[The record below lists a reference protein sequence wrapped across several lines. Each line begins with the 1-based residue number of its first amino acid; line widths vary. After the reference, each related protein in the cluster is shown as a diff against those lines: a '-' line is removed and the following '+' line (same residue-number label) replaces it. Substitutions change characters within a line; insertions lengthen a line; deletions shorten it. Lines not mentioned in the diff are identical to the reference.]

1 MNFAPVTAKAFGA
14 MQNLDIAQLATC
26 SAQEIRPLLPCLV
39 RMSLLSPLDNTAG
52 WVEARKQILS
62 LLVGIEV
69 VNNIVSLLQVNY
81 HELEIDVKKEQQI
94 RQKIGY
100 TTQDSAQ
107 FHSLPNG
114 IVMGFERA
122 DETNKVRVVLSEL
135 FYLQAQ
141 LNDPATQAL
150 LQKPCSSEPTV
161 RSSELFDNEIF
172 LEEIAD
178 IICIAL
184 AELPSLLNLQEV
196 IETLLY
202 VRNGCKLVCWIV
214 ANMPDCF
221 REVVTA
227 LITNGDEET
236 TDGRVKLAALYEL
249 SEMNPSQ
256 ALSMRTI
263 CVETVKMPSLMI
275 KLSLKDP
282 QNLVAFVSGLLLGN
296 DQNIRSSFAVY
307 IRNNQKRKGE
317 VLMLLREELLRQLQS
332 IILQSPNGS
341 IPEELVV
348 QAAVIMR
355 LYCALRGISG
365 IKFFDEE
372 IQLLMQLITSKP
384 PPTPA
389 GIRFVSLGLCMLI
402 ACPSLIPPQAPDNKV
417 NEWIQW
423 LIREEAYFENVSEV
437 SASFGEMLLLMAIH
451 FHSNQLTHICELA
464 CATLGMKLSLRPTTT
479 TRIKHIFTHEIFTEQ
494 VVAAHAVKVPVTPN
508 LNATIPG
515 YLPVHCIHQ
524 LLKSRA
530 FSKHK
535 VPIKSWIY
543 RQICNSVTPM
553 HPVLPALIE
562 VYVNSI
568 IVPQQKGM
576 LEQHTHKALSEQ
588 EIQQM
593 FQNGPGLWGRE
604 QSHQSTPN
612 SSRAA
617 SVARDGTKKD
627 HVLHHPHHPPHHPTQ
642 QSVMEVDGESSNR
655 QPNLTPQ
662 LLLLYYLLLYEDVRL
677 ANMAQ
682 IIATG
687 RQVKSYSNEFM
698 SELPIKYLL
707 QQAQR
712 NQQEYSA
719 LFSPLLRLLVQHF
732 PHLSLVDDWID
743 EETIPVSDSSSTATV
758 GPYISEHAIVEAFEE
773 IELNPARTIKLLRRM
788 MRKSPVDLWPL
799 APTFIRYFKH
809 TLSYKIPLLLQ
820 ELYRQVWMRLNTIF
834 PRRLWV
840 MSINALMPED
850 NVTKN
855 FTLTQENILLDPL
868 QVLRCDVRVFRCSS
882 ALTIVLRILQAVLAA
897 SSSQQA
903 RHLLDKPLTEVGVQV
918 KTENDREELRLAMF
932 ASQASIAVQILLEAC
947 LENEEDRA
955 KPGRLWALR
964 EVRGVICSYIHQV
977 FIAEPSLAK
986 LVHFQGYSR
995 ELLAMT
1001 VRGIPSMHICLDF
1014 IPELLSMT
1022 QMEKQIFAID
1032 LTSHLAL
1039 QYALPKSLGIAKLCM
1054 NVLTTL
1060 LGVLS
1065 SEIRTEMFR
1074 AVLPCIVRFAEAFP
1088 PLIDDCIMFLMQ
1100 LGRIVQSQAALG
1112 RSTSLPSLFV
1122 GQDYMWRSQ
1131 SLRLQGAEK
1140 LVEEV
1145 RETFSKLIDVAVL
1158 SPKIYSH
1165 SDA

>member
-1 MNFAPVTAKAFGA
+1 MNFAPVTAKAFNA

-26 SAQEIRPLLPCLV
+26 SQQEIRPLLPCLV
-39 RMSLLSPLDNTAG
+39 RMSLLSPLDNTKSWA
-52 WVEARKQILS
+52 EARKQILS

-122 DETNKVRVVLSEL
+122 DGTNKVRVVLSEL

-141 LNDPATQAL
+141 INELAAQAS
-150 LQKPCSSEPTV
+150 LQKSSSSELTIRP
-161 RSSELFDNEIF
+161 SELFDNEIY

-202 VRNGCKLVCWIV
+202 VRNGCKIVCWIV

-227 LITNGDEET
+227 LITNSDEDT
-236 TDGRVKLAALYEL
+236 TDGKVKLAALYEL

-296 DQNIRSSFAVY
+296 DLNIRSSFALY
-307 IRNNQKRKGE
+307 IRTSQKRKGD
-317 VLMLLREELLRQLQS
+317 VLHQLREDLLKQLQNS
-332 IILQSPNGS
+332 ILQSVNGS
-341 IPEELVV
+341 LPEELVV
-348 QAAVIMR
+348 QAAAILR
-355 LYCALRGISG
+355 LYCALRGVSG

-402 ACPSLIPPQAPDNKV
+402 ACPSLIAHQSHEAKMI
-417 NEWIQW
+417 EWIQW
-423 LIREEAYFENVSEV
+423 LIKEEAYFENVSEV

-451 FHSNQLTHICELA
+451 FHGNQLTHICELA
-464 CATLGMKLSLRPTTT
+464 CATLGMKFSLRPNTI
-479 TRIKHIFTHEIFTEQ
+479 TRMKLIFTQEIFTEQ

-562 VYVNSI
+562 VYVSSI
-568 IVPQQKGM
+568 ILPNQKAGMQQ
-576 LEQHTHKALSEQ
+576 EQHTHKALSEQ
-588 EIQQM
+588 EIQQV
-593 FQNGPGLWGRE
+593 FQNAAGLWNKDLHNGK
-604 QSHQSTPN
+604 SVP
-612 SSRAA
+612 AA
-617 SVARDGTKKD
+617 TATGGNVEKVKKD
-627 HVLHHPHHPPHHPTQ
+627 HSARNETIELDDT
-642 QSVMEVDGESSNR
+642 GNR

-677 ANMAQ
+677 SCMPQ
-682 IIATG
+682 IIVSG
-687 RQVKSYSNEFM
+687 RHVKSYSNEFM

-707 QQAQR
+707 QQAQK
-712 NQQEYSA
+712 NQHEYSA
-719 LFSPLLRLLVQHF
+719 LFSPLLRLLVTHF

-743 EETIPVSDSSSTATV
+743 EELIPFNDSSTGLFIGELT
-758 GPYISEHAIVEAFEE
+758 IVEAFEE
-773 IELNPARTIKLLRRM
+773 IELNPARVIKLLRRM
-788 MRKSPVDLWPL
+788 MRKSPTDLWPL

-809 TLSYKIPLLLQ
+809 TLNHTVPLLLQ

-840 MSINALMPED
+840 MSINALMPSD
-850 NVTKN
+850 AVTKN

-868 QVLRCDVRVFRCSS
+868 QVLRCDERVFRCSN
-882 ALTIVLRILQAVLAA
+882 ALTIVLRILQAILAA
-897 SSSQQA
+897 SRSQLS
-903 RHLLDKPLTEVGVQV
+903 RHMLDKPLIDVSGNQV
-918 KTENDREELRLAMF
+918 KADNDREELKLALI
-932 ASQASIAVQILLEAC
+932 ASQESVGVQILLEAC
-947 LENEEDRA
+947 LEKEKDRTM
-955 KPGRLWALR
+955 PGRQWALR

-986 LVHFQGYSR
+986 LVHFQGYPR

-1014 IPELLSMT
+1014 IPELLSMAE
-1022 QMEKQIFAID
+1022 MDKQIFAID
-1032 LTSHLAL
+1032 LASHLSL
-1039 QYALPKSLGIAKLCM
+1039 QYALPKSLSIAKLCV
-1054 NVLTTL
+1054 NTLTTL

-1065 SEIRTEMFR
+1065 GDTRIEMFR

-1088 PLIDDCIMFLMQ
+1088 PLLDECILFLLQ
-1100 LGRIVQSQAALG
+1100 LGRIVQSQSALG

-1122 GQDYMWRSQ
+1122 GQDCKVRSQ
-1131 SLRLQGAEK
+1131 SRRLQHAEK
-1140 LVEEV
+1140 LVDEV
-1145 RETFSKLIDVAVL
+1145 RDTFAKLLDVAVL

-1165 SDA
+1165 SEA

>member
-1 MNFAPVTAKAFGA
+1 MNFAPVTSKAFSA

-26 SAQEIRPLLPCLV
+26 SQQEIRPLLPCLV
-39 RMSLLSPLDNTAG
+39 RMSLLSPLDNTKG
-52 WVEARKQILS
+52 WAEARKQILS

-122 DETNKVRVVLSEL
+122 DGTNKVRVVLSEL

-141 LNDPATQAL
+141 INELTTQAS
-150 LQKPCSSEPTV
+150 LQKSSSNELTIRP
-161 RSSELFDNEIF
+161 SELFDNEIY

-196 IETLLY
+196 VETLLY
-202 VRNGCKLVCWIV
+202 VRNGSKIVCWIV

-227 LITNGDEET
+227 LITNSDEDT

-275 KLSLKDP
+275 KLSLQDP

-296 DQNIRSSFAVY
+296 DQNIRSSFALY
-307 IRNNQKRKGE
+307 IRTSQKRKGD
-317 VLMLLREELLRQLQS
+317 VLHQLREELLKQLMNINVQS
-332 IILQSPNGS
+332 VNGAL
-341 IPEELVV
+341 PEELVV
-348 QAAVIMR
+348 QAAAIVR

-389 GIRFVSLGLCMLI
+389 GIRFVSLGLCMFI
-402 ACPSLIPPQAPDNKV
+402 ACPSLIAHQSHEAKMI
-417 NEWIQW
+417 EWIQW
-423 LIREEAYFENVSEV
+423 LIKDEAYFESVSEV

-451 FHSNQLTHICELA
+451 FHGNQLAHICELA
-464 CATLGMKLSLRPTTT
+464 CSTLGMKFSLRPNTI
-479 TRIKHIFTHEIFTEQ
+479 TRMKVIFTQEIFTEQ
-494 VVAAHAVKVPVTPN
+494 VVAAHAVKVPVTLN
-508 LNATIPG
+508 LSATIPG

-562 VYVNSI
+562 VYVSSI
-568 IVPQQKGM
+568 ILPNQKG
-576 LEQHTHKALSEQ
+576 LQEQHTHKALSEQ
-588 EIQQM
+588 EISQV
-593 FQNGPGLWGRE
+593 FQNAAGLWNKAGAADRSGKE
-604 QSHQSTPN
+604 HGHQQP
-612 SSRAA
+612 
-617 SVARDGTKKD
+617 
-627 HVLHHPHHPPHHPTQ
+627 
-642 QSVMEVDGESSNR
+642 MEVDDAGNR

-677 ANMAQ
+677 NSMTQ
-682 IIATG
+682 IITSG
-687 RQVKSYSNEFM
+687 RQVKAYTNEFM

-707 QQAQR
+707 QQAQK
-712 NQQEYSA
+712 NQHEYSA
-719 LFSPLLRLLVQHF
+719 LFSPLLRLLVSHF

-743 EETIPVSDSSSTATV
+743 EESFAFIDSSA
-758 GPYISEHAIVEAFEE
+758 GPSISEHMIVEAFEE
-773 IELNPARTIKLLRRM
+773 IELNPARVIKLLRRM
-788 MRKSPVDLWPL
+788 MRKSPTDLWPL
-799 APTFIRYFKH
+799 ASTFIRYFKH
-809 TLSYKIPLLLQ
+809 TLNPTVPSFLQ
-820 ELYRQVWMRLNTIF
+820 ELYRQVWMRLNTVF

-840 MSINALMPED
+840 MSINALMPAD
-850 NVTKN
+850 KVTKN
-855 FTLTQENILLDPL
+855 FTLSQEKILYDPL
-868 QVLRCDVRVFRCSS
+868 QVLRCDKRVFRCAS
-882 ALTIVLRILQAVLAA
+882 ALTVVLRILQAILAA
-897 SSSQQA
+897 SRSQLS
-903 RHLLDKPLTEVGVQV
+903 RHMFDKPLIDIGNQV
-918 KTENDREELRLAMF
+918 KTDNDREELKLALI
-932 ASQASIAVQILLEAC
+932 ATQESVAVQIILEAC
-947 LENEEDRA
+947 LENETDCSE
-955 KPGRLWALR
+955 PGRQWALR
-964 EVRGVICSYIHQV
+964 EVRGVICSFIHQM

-986 LVHFQGYSR
+986 LVHFQSYPR
-995 ELLAMT
+995 ELLAIT

-1014 IPELLSMT
+1014 IPELLSMAE
-1022 QMEKQIFAID
+1022 MEKQIFAID
-1032 LTSHLAL
+1032 LASHLSL
-1039 QYALPKSLGIAKLCM
+1039 QYALPKSLSIAKLCL
-1054 NVLTTL
+1054 NTLTTL

-1065 SEIRTEMFR
+1065 GDTRIEMFR

-1088 PLIDDCIMFLMQ
+1088 PLLDECIQYLLQ
-1100 LGRIVQSQAALG
+1100 LGRIVQSQTALG

-1122 GQDYMWRSQ
+1122 GQDCKRRTQ
-1131 SLRLQGAEK
+1131 SGQMQHAES
-1140 LVEEV
+1140 LVDEV
-1145 RETFSKLIDVAVL
+1145 RETFTKLLDAAVL

-1165 SDA
+1165 SETSGS